1 MIKRNPSQQ
10 RAIAHLSGPMMVL
23 AGPGS
28 GKTSVI
34 VERTAYMRNEGDISP
49 ANILVVT
56 FSRAAA
62 KEMKERFLSFTG
74 QKYTPVTFGTFHGVF
89 YGILKQAY
97 GFTAANI
104 LSDEEKSGILK
115 ELALNYGGDLAE
127 EGDFAEEVAKEI
139 SVVKGNK
146 ISLEHY
152 YSSCCPDEV
161 FRQIYQGYREACQS
175 RRKLDF
181 DDMILYCYELFTQR
195 KDILAAWQKKFQYIL
210 VDEFQDI
217 NQLQYDIVR
226 MLAQPQNNLFIVGDD
241 DQSIYHFRGA
251 RPEIMLNFNRDYPEA
266 ETVTLNVNYRCSGQI
281 LASAMKVIG
290 ENKKRFSKKL
300 STPNQA
306 GDAVMIREF
315 QNPREEYLTVV
326 SELRERL
333 ENGEKLED
341 TAILLRT
348 NQEAEGLVGALM
360 ERQVPFNMKEKL
372 PNLFHH
378 WICRNLLA
386 YMHFAAGEK
395 NRKYFVEF
403 MNRPNRYIS
412 RDALSLSPI
421 VDFEELKEFYKD
433 KDWMCDRITTLET
446 HLRVLKGLAPYA
458 AINFIRKGMGYE
470 EYLHEYAEYR
480 KIKPEELSEI
490 LDRLT
495 ESTRGMN
502 SLEEWEAY
510 IEDYTTKLEEQA
522 RRAEQEREGVLIS
535 TLHGV
540 KGLEYDFVY
549 ILNVNEGSMPYRK
562 AVLEPAIE
570 EERRLFYVGMT
581 RARKKLALCYVR
593 QQYEKKREPSRFL
606 KEAGV

>member
-1 MIKRNPSQQ
+1 MKRNPSQK

-34 VERTAYMRNEGDISP
+34 VERTAYMISEGKIPPSSV
-49 ANILVVT
+49 LVVT

-62 KEMKERFLSFTG
+62 KEMKERFLTFTE
-74 QKYTPVTFGTFHGVF
+74 QQYTPVTFGTFHGVF
-89 YGILKQAY
+89 YGILKHAY

-104 LSDEEKSGILK
+104 LSEEEKSGILK
-115 ELALNYGGDLAE
+115 ELTLNYGGELAE
-127 EGDFAEEVAKEI
+127 EGDFTEEIAKEI
-139 SVVKGNK
+139 SVVKGNR

-161 FRQIYQGYREACQS
+161 FRQIYQGYRQICQEK
-175 RRKLDF
+175 RKLDF
-181 DDMILYCYELFTQR
+181 DDMLLYCYELFDKR
-195 KDILAAWQKKFQYIL
+195 KDILAAWQNKFQYIL

-226 MLAQPQNNLFIVGDD
+226 MLALPRNNLFIVGDD

-251 RPEIMLNFNRDYPEA
+251 RPEIMLNFTRDYPEA
-266 ETVTLNVNYRCSGQI
+266 ETVLLDVNYRCSSRI
-281 LASAMKVIG
+281 LSSAMKVISV
-290 ENKKRFSKKL
+290 NKKRFSKKL
-300 STPNQA
+300 STPNPQ
-306 GDAVMIREF
+306 GDVILVREF
-315 QNPREEYLTVV
+315 QNPREEYMQVV
-326 SELRERL
+326 SELRDRL
-333 ENGEKLED
+333 EKEERLED

-360 ERQVPFNMKEKL
+360 ERQVPFYMKEKL

-386 YMHFAAGEK
+386 YMHMANGDRSRRNFLEI
-395 NRKYFVEF
+395 

-412 RDALSLSPI
+412 RDALPMTDIS
-421 VDFEELKEFYKD
+421 FEALKEYYKD

-446 HLRVLKGLAPYA
+446 HLKILKGLSPYA
-458 AINFIRKGMGYE
+458 AVNFIRKGMGYE

-495 ESTRGMN
+495 ESTRGMD
-502 SLEEWEAY
+502 SLEQWENY
-510 IEDYTTKLEEQA
+510 IEEYSRKLEEQA
-522 RRAEQEREGVLIS
+522 RKQEQQREGVLLS

-540 KGLEYDFVY
+540 KGLEFDKVY

-581 RARKKLALCYVR
+581 RARKQLTLCYVR

>member
-1 MIKRNPSQQ
+1 MKRNPSQQ

-34 VERTAYMRNEGDISP
+34 VERTAYMTKEGGISP
-49 ANILVVT
+49 TNILVVT

-62 KEMKERFLSFTG
+62 KEMKERFLNFTG
-74 QKYTPVTFGTFHGVF
+74 QEYTPITFGTFHGVF

-104 LSDEEKSGILK
+104 LTEEEKMAILR
-115 ELALNYGGDLAE
+115 ELAMNYGGDLAE
-127 EGDFAEEVAKEI
+127 EGDFPEEVAKEI
-139 SVVKGNK
+139 SVVKGNR
-146 ISLEHY
+146 ISLEYY

-161 FRQIYQGYREACQS
+161 FRQIYREYIKICQAG
-175 RRKLDF
+175 RKLDF
-181 DDMILYCYELFTQR
+181 DDMILYCYELFDKR
-195 KDILAAWQKKFQYIL
+195 KDILAAWQNKFQYIL

-217 NQLQYDIVR
+217 NQLQYDIVKL
-226 MLAQPQNNLFIVGDD
+226 LAKPQDNLFIVGDD

-251 RPEIMLNFNRDYPEA
+251 RPEIMLNFTKDYPAA
-266 ETVTLNVNYRCSGQI
+266 ETVILDVNYRCSKKI
-281 LASAMKVIG
+281 LSSAMQVIG
-290 ENKKRFSKKL
+290 TNKKRFQKHL
-300 STPNQA
+300 QTPNPEGA
-306 GDAVMIREF
+306 PVKLREF
-315 QNPREEYLTVV
+315 ENPREEYLEIV
-326 SELRERL
+326 SELRERM
-333 ENGEKLED
+333 ERGDKLED

-378 WICRNLLA
+378 WICRNILA
-386 YMHFAAGEK
+386 YLRFASGDESRK
-395 NRKYFVEF
+395 NFVEF

-412 RDALSLSPI
+412 RDAVSLSPVI
-421 VDFEELKEFYKD
+421 SFEQLKDFYKD
-433 KDWMCDRITTLET
+433 KDWMCDRLTTLET
-446 HLRVLKGLAPYA
+446 HLRILKGLSPFA

-470 EYLHEYAEYR
+470 EYLREYAEYR

-495 ESTRGMN
+495 DSTKGMD
-502 SLEEWEAY
+502 SLKEWEDY
-510 IEDYTTKLEEQA
+510 IEDYTGKLEEQA
-522 RRAEQEREGVLIS
+522 KKQEQEREGVLIS

-540 KGLEYDFVY
+540 KGLEYDKVY
-549 ILNVNEGSMPYRK
+549 ILNVNEGSMPYKK

-581 RARKKLALCYVR
+581 RARKELDLCYVR
-593 QQYEKKREPSRFL
+593 QQHEKKREPSRFL
-606 KEAGV
+606 EEVQI

>member
-1 MIKRNPSQQ
+1 MKRNPSQQ

-34 VERTAYMRNEGDISP
+34 VERTAYMTTEGGISP
-49 ANILVVT
+49 SNILVVT

-62 KEMKERFLSFTG
+62 KEMKERFLNFTG
-74 QKYTPVTFGTFHGVF
+74 QEYTPITFGTFHGVF

-104 LSDEEKSGILK
+104 LSEEEKSAILR
-115 ELALNYGGDLAE
+115 ELALNHGGELAE
-127 EGDFAEEVAKEI
+127 EGDFSEEVAKEI
-139 SVVKGNK
+139 SVVKGNR
-146 ISLEHY
+146 ISLEYY

-161 FRQIYQGYREACQS
+161 FRQIYREYVKTCQA

-181 DDMILYCYELFTQR
+181 DDMILYCYDLFDKR
-195 KDILAAWQKKFQYIL
+195 KDILAAWQNKFQYIL

-217 NQLQYDIVR
+217 NQLQYDIVKL
-226 MLAQPQNNLFIVGDD
+226 LAKPQDNLFIVGDD

-251 RPEIMLNFNRDYPEA
+251 RPEIMLNFTKDYPEA
-266 ETVTLNVNYRCSGQI
+266 ETVTLDVNYRCSKRI
-281 LASAMKVIG
+281 LSSTMQVIG
-290 ENKKRFSKKL
+290 TNKKRFQKHL
-300 STPNQA
+300 QTPNPE
-306 GDAVMIREF
+306 GDPVKIREF
-315 QNPREEYLTVV
+315 ENPREEYLEVV
-326 SELRERL
+326 SELRARL
-333 ENGEKLED
+333 EQGDKLED

-378 WICRNLLA
+378 WICRNILA
-386 YMHFAAGEK
+386 YLRFAAGDESRK
-395 NRKYFVEF
+395 NFVEF
-403 MNRPNRYIS
+403 MNRPNRYIA
-412 RDALSLSPI
+412 RDAVSLSPVI
-421 VDFEELKEFYKD
+421 SFDQLKDFYKD
-433 KDWMCDRITTLET
+433 KDWMCDRLTTLET
-446 HLRVLKGLAPYA
+446 HLRILRGLTPFA

-470 EYLHEYAEYR
+470 EYLREYAEYR

-495 ESTRGMN
+495 DSTKGMD
-502 SLEEWEAY
+502 SLGDWEAY
-510 IEDYTTKLEEQA
+510 IEDYTRKLEEQA
-522 RRAEQEREGVLIS
+522 KKQEQEREGVLIS

-540 KGLEYDFVY
+540 KGLEYDKVY
-549 ILNVNEGSMPYRK
+549 ILNVNEGSMPYKK

-581 RARKKLALCYVR
+581 RARKELDLCYVR
-593 QQYEKKREPSRFL
+593 QQHEKKREPSRFL
-606 KEAGV
+606 EEVHI

>member
-1 MIKRNPSQQ
+1 MKRNPSQK

-34 VERTAYMRNEGDISP
+34 VERTAYMTSEGKIPPSSV
-49 ANILVVT
+49 LVVT

-62 KEMKERFLSFTG
+62 KEMKERFLTFTG
-74 QKYTPVTFGTFHGVF
+74 QQHTQVTFGTFHGVF
-89 YGILKQAY
+89 YGILKHAY

-104 LSDEEKSGILK
+104 LSEEEKSGILR
-115 ELALNYGGDLAE
+115 ELTLNYGGDLAE
-127 EGDFAEEVAKEI
+127 EGDFTEEIAKEI
-139 SVVKGNK
+139 SVVKGNR

-161 FRQIYQGYREACQS
+161 FRQIYQGYRKTCQEK
-175 RRKLDF
+175 RKLDF
-181 DDMILYCYELFTQR
+181 DDMLLYCYELFDKR
-195 KDILAAWQKKFQYIL
+195 KDILAAWQNKFQYIL

-226 MLAQPQNNLFIVGDD
+226 MLAEPQNNLFIVGDD

-251 RPEIMLNFNRDYPEA
+251 RPEIMLNFTKDYPEV
-266 ETVTLNVNYRCSGQI
+266 ETVLLDVNYRCSSRI
-281 LASAMKVIG
+281 LSSAMKVIG
-290 ENKKRFSKKL
+290 ENKKRFQKKL
-300 STPNQA
+300 STPNET
-306 GDAVMIREF
+306 GNRISVREF
-315 QNPREEYLTVV
+315 QNPREEYLNVV
-326 SELRERL
+326 SELRERM
-333 ENGEKLED
+333 EKSEDLKD

-360 ERQVPFNMKEKL
+360 ERQVPFYMKEKL

-378 WICRNLLA
+378 WICRNMLA
-386 YMHFAAGEK
+386 YMRFAKGDTSRK
-395 NRKYFVEF
+395 NFLEI
-403 MNRPNRYIS
+403 MNRPNRYIA
-412 RDALSLSPI
+412 RDALPMTEISFDVLR
-421 VDFEELKEFYKD
+421 DFYKD

-446 HLRVLKGLAPYA
+446 HLKILKGLSPYA

-495 ESTRGMN
+495 ESTKGMD
-502 SLEEWEAY
+502 SLEEWEKY
-510 IEDYTTKLEEQA
+510 IEEYTHKLEEQA
-522 RRAEQEREGVLIS
+522 KKQEQEREGVLIS

-540 KGLEYDFVY
+540 KGLEFDKVY
-549 ILNVNEGSMPYRK
+549 ILNVNEGSMPYKK
-562 AVLEPAIE
+562 AVLEPAVE

-581 RARKKLALCYVR
+581 RARKILTLCYVR

>member
-1 MIKRNPSQQ
+1 MKRNPSQK

-34 VERTAYMRNEGDISP
+34 VERTAYMTSEGKIPPSSV
-49 ANILVVT
+49 LVVT

-62 KEMKERFLSFTG
+62 KEMKERFLTFTG
-74 QKYTPVTFGTFHGVF
+74 QQHTQVTFGTFHGVF
-89 YGILKQAY
+89 YGILKHAY

-104 LSDEEKSGILK
+104 LSEEEKSGILR
-115 ELALNYGGDLAE
+115 ELTLNYGGDLAE
-127 EGDFAEEVAKEI
+127 EGDFTEEIAKEI
-139 SVVKGNK
+139 SVVKGNR

-161 FRQIYQGYREACQS
+161 FRQIYQGYRKTCQEK
-175 RRKLDF
+175 RKLDF
-181 DDMILYCYELFTQR
+181 DDMLLYCYELFDKR
-195 KDILAAWQKKFQYIL
+195 KDILAAWQNKFQYIL

-226 MLAQPQNNLFIVGDD
+226 MLAEPQNNLFIVGDD

-251 RPEIMLNFNRDYPEA
+251 RPEIMLNFTKDYPEA
-266 ETVTLNVNYRCSGQI
+266 ETVLLDVNYRCSSRI
-281 LASAMKVIG
+281 LSSAMKVIG
-290 ENKKRFSKKL
+290 ENKKRFQKKL
-300 STPNQA
+300 STPNET
-306 GDAVMIREF
+306 GNRISVREF
-315 QNPREEYLTVV
+315 QNPREEYLNVV
-326 SELRERL
+326 SELRERM
-333 ENGEKLED
+333 EKCEDLKD

-360 ERQVPFNMKEKL
+360 ERQVPFYMKEKL

-378 WICRNLLA
+378 WICRNMLA
-386 YMHFAAGEK
+386 YMRFAKGDTSRK
-395 NRKYFVEF
+395 NFLEI
-403 MNRPNRYIS
+403 MNRPNRYIA
-412 RDALSLSPI
+412 RDALPMTEISFDVLR
-421 VDFEELKEFYKD
+421 DFYKD

-446 HLRVLKGLAPYA
+446 HLKILKGLSPYA

-495 ESTRGMN
+495 ESTKGMD
-502 SLEEWEAY
+502 SLEEWEKY
-510 IEDYTTKLEEQA
+510 IEEYTHKLEEQA
-522 RRAEQEREGVLIS
+522 KKQEQEREGVLIS

-540 KGLEYDFVY
+540 KGLEFDKVY
-549 ILNVNEGSMPYRK
+549 ILNVNEGSMPYKK
-562 AVLEPAIE
+562 AVLEPAVE

-581 RARKKLALCYVR
+581 RARKILTLCYVR

>member
-1 MIKRNPSQQ
+1 MKRNPSQK

-34 VERTAYMRNEGDISP
+34 VERTAYMISEGKIPPSSV
-49 ANILVVT
+49 LVVT

-62 KEMKERFLSFTG
+62 KEMKERFLTFTE
-74 QKYTPVTFGTFHGVF
+74 QQYTPVTFGTFHGVF
-89 YGILKQAY
+89 YGTLKHAY

-104 LSDEEKSGILK
+104 LSEEEKSGILK
-115 ELALNYGGDLAE
+115 ELTLNYGGELAE
-127 EGDFAEEVAKEI
+127 EGDFTEEIAKEI
-139 SVVKGNK
+139 SVVKGNR

-161 FRQIYQGYREACQS
+161 FRQIYQGYRQICQEK
-175 RRKLDF
+175 RKLDF
-181 DDMILYCYELFTQR
+181 DDMLLYCYELFDKR
-195 KDILAAWQKKFQYIL
+195 KDILAAWQNKFQYIL

-226 MLAQPQNNLFIVGDD
+226 MLALPRNNLFIVGDD

-251 RPEIMLNFNRDYPEA
+251 RPEIMLNFTRDYPET
-266 ETVTLNVNYRCSGQI
+266 ETVLLDVNYRCSSRI
-281 LASAMKVIG
+281 LSSAMKVIG
-290 ENKKRFSKKL
+290 VNKKRFSKKL
-300 STPNQA
+300 TTPNPQ
-306 GDAVMIREF
+306 GDAILVREF
-315 QNPREEYLTVV
+315 QNPREEYMQVV
-326 SELRERL
+326 SELRDRL
-333 ENGEKLED
+333 EKEERLED

-360 ERQVPFNMKEKL
+360 ERQVPFYMKEKL

-386 YMHFAAGEK
+386 YMHMAKGDRSRRNFLEI
-395 NRKYFVEF
+395 

-412 RDALSLSPI
+412 RDALPMTDIS
-421 VDFEELKEFYKD
+421 FEALKEYYKD

-446 HLRVLKGLAPYA
+446 HLKILKGLSPYA
-458 AINFIRKGMGYE
+458 AVNFIRKGMGYE

-495 ESTRGMN
+495 ESTRGMD
-502 SLEEWEAY
+502 SLEQWKNY
-510 IEDYTTKLEEQA
+510 IEEYSRKLEEQA
-522 RRAEQEREGVLIS
+522 RKQEQQREGVLLS

-540 KGLEYDFVY
+540 KGLEFDKVY

-581 RARKKLALCYVR
+581 RARKQLTLCYVR

>member
-1 MIKRNPSQQ
+1 
-10 RAIAHLSGPMMVL
+10 MVL

-34 VERTAYMRNEGDISP
+34 VERTAYMINEGDISP

-127 EGDFAEEVAKEI
+127 EGDFAEEIAKEI

-281 LASAMKVIG
+281 LASAMRVIG

-421 VDFEELKEFYKD
+421 VDFEELKEFYKN

>member
-1 MIKRNPSQQ
+1 MKRNPSQK

-28 GKTSVI
+28 GKTSVT
-34 VERTAYMRNEGDISP
+34 VERIAYMTKECGISP
-49 ANILVVT
+49 ASILVVT

-62 KEMKERFLSFTG
+62 KEMKERFLKFTG
-74 QKYTPVTFGTFHGVF
+74 QEHSPVTFGTFHGVF
-89 YGILKQAY
+89 YAILKQAY

-104 LSDEEKSGILK
+104 LSEEEKNSILK
-115 ELALNYGGDLAE
+115 ELTLELAGELAE
-127 EGDFAEEVAKEI
+127 EGDFTGELAKEI
-139 SVVKGNK
+139 SVVKGNR

-161 FRQIYQGYREACQS
+161 FRQIYQGYRKECTA

-181 DDMILYCYELFTQR
+181 DDMLLYCYELFQQR
-195 KDILAAWQKKFQYIL
+195 QDILKAWQNKFQNIL

-226 MLAQPQNNLFIVGDD
+226 LLAKPENNLFIVGDD

-251 RPEIMLNFNRDYPEA
+251 RPEIMLNFTKDYPKA
-266 ETVTLNVNYRCSGQI
+266 ETVLLNVNYRCSKNI
-281 LASAMKVIG
+281 LRTAMEVIG
-290 ENKKRFSKKL
+290 CNTRRFKKQL
-300 STPNQA
+300 DTPNEE
-306 GDAVMIREF
+306 GMPVTCKEF
-315 QNPREEYLTVV
+315 DNPREEYMCVV
-326 SELRERL
+326 AALKKRMER
-333 ENGEKLED
+333 GEDLLN

-348 NQEAEGLVGALM
+348 NQESEGLINVLM
-360 ERQVPFNMKEKL
+360 EYQVPFTMKEQL
-372 PNLFHH
+372 PNLFRH
-378 WICRNLLA
+378 WICRALLA
-386 YMHFAAGEK
+386 YLEMAAGDRSRK
-395 NRKYFVEF
+395 NFLEI

-412 RDALSLSPI
+412 REALNSSQI
-421 VDFEELKEFYKD
+421 NFNELREYYKD

-446 HLRVLKGLAPYA
+446 HLRILGTLSPFA
-458 AINFIRKGMGYE
+458 AINFIRKGMGFE
-470 EYLHEYAEYR
+470 EYLREYAQYR

-495 ESTRGMN
+495 ESTKGMD
-502 SLEEWEAY
+502 SLKEWEDY
-510 IEDYTTKLEEQA
+510 IEDYTQKLEEQA
-522 RRAEQEREGVLIS
+522 RKQEKEREGVLIS

-540 KGLEYDFVY
+540 KGLEYDRVY
-549 ILNVNEGSMPYRK
+549 ILNVNEGSMPYKK
-562 AVLEPAIE
+562 AVLEAAIE

-581 RARKKLALCYVR
+581 RARKELTLCYVR

>member
-1 MIKRNPSQQ
+1 
-10 RAIAHLSGPMMVL
+10 MVL

-34 VERTAYMRNEGDISP
+34 VERTAYMTTEGGISP
-49 ANILVVT
+49 SNILVVT

-62 KEMKERFLSFTG
+62 KEMKERFLNFTG
-74 QKYTPVTFGTFHGVF
+74 QEYTPITFGTFHGVF

-104 LSDEEKSGILK
+104 LSEEEKSAILR
-115 ELALNYGGDLAE
+115 ELALNHGGELAE
-127 EGDFAEEVAKEI
+127 EGDFSEEVAKEI
-139 SVVKGNK
+139 SVVKGNR
-146 ISLEHY
+146 ISLEYY

-161 FRQIYQGYREACQS
+161 FRQIYREYVKTCQA

-181 DDMILYCYELFTQR
+181 DDMILYCYDLFDKR
-195 KDILAAWQKKFQYIL
+195 KDILAAWQNKFQYIL

-217 NQLQYDIVR
+217 NQLQYDIVKL
-226 MLAQPQNNLFIVGDD
+226 LAKPQDNLFIVGDD

-251 RPEIMLNFNRDYPEA
+251 RPEIMLNFTKDYPEA
-266 ETVTLNVNYRCSGQI
+266 ETVTLDVNYRCSKRI
-281 LASAMKVIG
+281 LYSAMQVIG
-290 ENKKRFSKKL
+290 TNKKRFQKHL
-300 STPNQA
+300 QTPNPE
-306 GDAVMIREF
+306 GDPVKIREF
-315 QNPREEYLTVV
+315 ENPREEYLEVV
-326 SELRERL
+326 SELRARL
-333 ENGEKLED
+333 EQGDKLED

-378 WICRNLLA
+378 WICRNILA
-386 YMHFAAGEK
+386 YLRFAAGDESRK
-395 NRKYFVEF
+395 NFVEF
-403 MNRPNRYIS
+403 MNRPNRYIA
-412 RDALSLSPI
+412 RDAVSLSPVI
-421 VDFEELKEFYKD
+421 SFDQLKDFYKD
-433 KDWMCDRITTLET
+433 KDWMCDRLTTLET
-446 HLRVLKGLAPYA
+446 HLRILRGLTPFA

-470 EYLHEYAEYR
+470 EYLREYAEYR

-495 ESTRGMN
+495 DSTKGMD
-502 SLEEWEAY
+502 SLGDWEAY
-510 IEDYTTKLEEQA
+510 IEDYTRKLEEQA
-522 RRAEQEREGVLIS
+522 KKQEQEREGVLIS

-540 KGLEYDFVY
+540 KGLEYDKVY
-549 ILNVNEGSMPYRK
+549 ILNVNEGSMPYKK

-581 RARKKLALCYVR
+581 RARKELDLCYVR
-593 QQYEKKREPSRFL
+593 QQHEKKREPSRFL
-606 KEAGV
+606 EEVHI

>member
-34 VERTAYMRNEGDISP
+34 VERTAYMINEGDISP

-281 LASAMKVIG
+281 LASAMRVIG

-458 AINFIRKGMGYE
+458 AKNFIRKGMGYE
-470 EYLHEYAEYR
+470 EYFHEYAEYR